1 MICPYMIKTA
11 LNAQKMRQM
20 AKSVGLIPHPKSQ
33 WKWALRQMR
42 KANPKGIKNAPIMQ
56 KGKELA
62 KTKEK
67 VGKLSNNI
75 KQKLKAL
82 QRKQKLGVEVGYNSD
97 GHMVAGEY
105 GRIPIIDNNTLRAH
119 THPNFK
125 KVIHLKGIKTDRL
138 DSEASRLLD
147 NVLSSSPSGISY
159 DYSDAKALKRIIAS
173 DKLRATSRKLSK
185 LHNLTNNRYLRNDK
199 MIADRHYREMKLLS
213 LMDFKERHEAIKAYN
228 KLKDNNYSL
237 FSKRMNKINKI
248 LTPIVEK
255 LRKSPELKY
264 NAKRYI
270 GGDAE
275 IIHKIPN
282 LIHSILSQ
290 GVEGVHKSN
299 LKLPNAIRS
308 VYFKGG
314 L

>member
-1 MICPYMIKTA
+1 MICPYIIKTA

-82 QRKQKLGVEVGYNSD
+82 QRKQKLGVEVGMTKGKKGWD
-97 GHMVAGEY
+97 TY
-105 GRIPIIDNNTLRAH
+105 GVGSVGNIYGVEDAHSHPSGSKYLFKLLASEGSKRHGMISNKTLHA
-119 THPNFK
+119 
-125 KVIHLKGIKTDRL
+125 
-138 DSEASRLLD
+138 
-147 NVLSSSPSGISY
+147 SPSGMR
-159 DYSDAKALKRIIAS
+159 DWTKKD
-173 DKLRATSRKLSK
+173 
-185 LHNLTNNRYLRNDK
+185 
-199 MIADRHYREMKLLS
+199 
-213 LMDFKERHEAIKAYN
+213 YN
-228 KLKDNNYSL
+228 KYLSRR
-237 FSKRMNKINKI
+237 KRYDRGIKKITQIKSNHPILSIKSKI
-248 LTPIVEK
+248 LNLLPRSHPYLNRAERKIQALEAYKSAEK
-255 LRKSPELKY
+255 LT
-264 NAKRYI
+264 AGM
-270 GGDAE
+270 GGMDSR
-275 IIHKIPN
+275 
-282 LIHSILSQ
+282 LIKQTGRVHNILSQ